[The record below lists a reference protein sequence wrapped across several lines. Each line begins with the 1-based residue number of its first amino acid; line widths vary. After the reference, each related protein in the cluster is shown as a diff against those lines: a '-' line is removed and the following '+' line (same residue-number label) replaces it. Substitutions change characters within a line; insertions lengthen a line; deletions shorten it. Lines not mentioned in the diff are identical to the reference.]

1 MWKGPEVLLSSKCR
15 LRCSHIDPTLP
26 EHPPKLVNYQVQ
38 TFAPQ
43 ALGCLNCNRHR
54 GLKIPTVF
62 NRFCFMIFFNGNK
75 KTLSKFTRYL
85 THSLLSHNDLKISP
99 ISYSWPPGASS
110 VKSNL
115 SLYDNLAT
123 PYRQVS
129 LLVRVPV
136 FFSHISQGVSSPFV
150 ILANQLWTPMKFC
163 MLFLSQEG
171 EQADRANKDA
181 LAWVGTRYPEWVPGL
196 H

>member
-1 MWKGPEVLLSSKCR
+1 MRKGPEVLLSSKCR
-15 LRCSHIDPTLP
+15 LRCSHKDPTLP
-26 EHPPKLVNYQVQ
+26 ERPSNIVNYQVQ

-62 NRFCFMIFFNGNK
+62 IVFVLWFFWMEK

-85 THSLLSHNDLKISP
+85 THSLLSHNDLEISP

-115 SLYDNLAT
+115 FVYDNLAT
-123 PYRQVS
+123 PYCQVS
-129 LLVRVPV
+129 HLLRVPV
-136 FFSHISQGVSSPFV
+136 VFSHISQGVSSPFV
-150 ILANQLWTPMKFC
+150 ILANQLWTPMQFC

-171 EQADRANKDA
+171 EQADGANKDA
-181 LAWVGTRYPEWVPGL
+181 LTWVGTRYPEWVPGL
-196 H
+196 R